1 MKSVNL
7 RGSAILKIHDG
18 MLNEFKE
25 LANQCLE
32 AVKSN
37 EPNTTQFDWY
47 FNANE
52 TECVVKEEYRD
63 SAAVFVHMGNVGA
76 LLGKM
81 LMISDMELEFYGNP
95 SKELRIALAGS
106 NPKIYSFYQGL

>member
-81 LMISDMELEFYGNP
+81 LMISDMELEF
-95 SKELRIALAGS
+95 L
-106 NPKIYSFYQGL
+106 